1 MSSFQAHCQE
11 SVILFGKPYEEVHE
25 WLDQFMGSPE
35 YGMHHRKVRHHL
47 EGIRKVVELFGEEAV
62 EVARQHIISDLK
74 EEGWTE
80 DDPFP
85 KDQDDYVAIGL
96 F

>member
-1 MSSFQAHCQE
+1 MSTFEEHCQE
-11 SVILFGKPYEEVHE
+11 SISLFGKPYEKVHL
-25 WLDQFMGSPE
+25 WLDHFMGTE
-35 YGMHHRKVRHHL
+35 QYRMRHRKVRHHQA
-47 EGIRKVVELFGEEAV
+47 GINQVIERFGEEAG

-80 DDPFP
+80 TDPFP
-85 KDQDDYVAIGL
+85 KDQEDYIKMGL

>member
-1 MSSFQAHCQE
+1 
-11 SVILFGKPYEEVHE
+11 
-25 WLDQFMGSPE
+25 
-35 YGMHHRKVRHHL
+35 
-47 EGIRKVVELFGEEAV
+47 VVELFWEKAG

-80 DDPFP
+80 TDPFP
-85 KDQDDYVAIGL
+85 KDQWDYVDMGL

>member
-1 MSSFQAHCQE
+1 MR
-11 SVILFGKPYEEVHE
+11 
-25 WLDQFMGSPE
+25 
-35 YGMHHRKVRHHL
+35 HRKLRHHQK
-47 EGIRKVVELFGEEAV
+47 GIERVVKLFGEEAG

-80 DDPFP
+80 TDPFP
-85 KDQDDYVAIGL
+85 RDQRDYVDMGL

>member
-1 MSSFQAHCQE
+1 
-11 SVILFGKPYEEVHE
+11 
-25 WLDQFMGSPE
+25 
-35 YGMHHRKVRHHL
+35 
-47 EGIRKVVELFGEEAV
+47 VVKLFGEEAG
-62 EVARQHIISDLK
+62 EVARRHIISDLK

-85 KDQDDYVAIGL
+85 KDQADYVAIGL